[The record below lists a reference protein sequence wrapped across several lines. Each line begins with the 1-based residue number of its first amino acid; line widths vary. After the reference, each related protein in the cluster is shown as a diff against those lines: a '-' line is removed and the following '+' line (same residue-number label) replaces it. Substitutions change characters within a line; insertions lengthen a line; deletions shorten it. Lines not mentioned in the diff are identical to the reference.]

1 MAVLIVTGFSML
13 AGRFAKSREKRRITA
28 TITGFLRWYKV
39 NYESI
44 VWYDP
49 VISDPDGDPPG
60 PCRVDFEQYSRYL
73 DALRA
78 SGYLSEAYFAERERY
93 FRKQDAEFREDS
105 RTEGPP
111 RGFDY
116 DPVLLT
122 REPAA
127 IFDSIPGLRVLHTTL
142 SEREAEVRVAVY
154 QELTFRLSKE
164 EGKWLI
170 DAIDKY
176 SRSGIVFGTERPN
189 IKKC

>member
-13 AGRFAKSREKRRITA
+13 AGRFAKSREKRRITG

-39 NYESI
+39 NYDSI
-44 VWYDP
+44 VRYAP
-49 VISDPDGDPPG
+49 VISDPGSNPPG
-60 PCRVDFEQYSRYL
+60 ICRVDFEQCSRYL

-78 SGYLSEAYFAERERY
+78 SGYLSVAYFAERERY

-105 RTEGPP
+105 WTEGPP

-122 REPAA
+122 REPVA
-127 IFDSIPGLRVLHTTL
+127 IFNSIPGLRVLRATL
-142 SEREAEVRVAVY
+142 SEREAEVRIAIH

-170 DAIDKY
+170 DAID
-176 SRSGIVFGTERPN
+176 N
-189 IKKC
+189 